1 MISALVSQ
9 SRGLAV
15 FDDGETTAAL
25 LGVESEPRVLPESE
39 LSRLLRG
46 AQDVEAMALPGL
58 PELRAV
64 LRERH
69 LREQVLHALLLVIDG
84 QSSKALR
91 VTAGATLARLAVPE
105 ATARWAECILMSV
118 PAPAEADLAG
128 AGEFLGD
135 DPLAAVIRRVESYQS
150 RIRSVFAAFVSVCRK
165 LGSSTES
172 PLRRRAIEQGWFR
185 ALVLGERLFL
195 GQAEAAWGFVEEWI
209 ASLVEMMSSHAVVV
223 RPVVA
228 TIGRSGA
235 TERPDDAGWVI
246 WPLLPETDRVIPS
259 MSSANSKVLLED
271 LNLRSAERLLCEE
284 ALARAGSIPQAAQLL
299 GITRHA
305 LERRL
310 IKHRIEWSSAGAEP
324 GSWGAF
330 KATVGHTSASEQR
343 HRRAR
348 ARRFGVGRVSKAN
361 TADEA

>member
-15 FDDGETTAAL
+15 FDDGEKTAAL
-25 LGVESEPRVLPESE
+25 LEVESEPRALPESE
-39 LSRLLRG
+39 LARLLRG
-46 AQDVEAMALPGL
+46 AQDVEALTLPGL
-58 PELRAV
+58 PELRAA

-69 LREQVLHALLLVIDG
+69 LRERVLHAILLVLDG
-84 QSSKALR
+84 QSSAALR
-91 VTAGATLARLAVPE
+91 TTAGATLAQLAAPE
-105 ATARWAECILMSV
+105 ATARWVECVLMSV
-118 PAPAEADLAG
+118 PAPAEADFAG
-128 AGEFLGD
+128 AREFLRD
-135 DPLAAVIRRVESYQS
+135 DRFDTLIRRVESYQS
-150 RIRSVFAAFVSVCRK
+150 RIRSVFAAFASVCRK
-165 LGSSTES
+165 LGSSSMS

-185 ALVLGERLFL
+185 ALVLGERLLL
-195 GQAEAAWGFVEEWI
+195 GESDGAWGFVEQWI

-228 TIGRSGA
+228 TIGWRGA

-259 MSSANSKVLLED
+259 MSSASSTVLLED

-310 IKHRIEWSSAGAEP
+310 IKHRIVWPNAGVDP
-324 GSWGAF
+324 GSWGAL
-330 KATVGHTSASEQR
+330 KAIVGQKSESEQR
-343 HRRAR
+343 HRRIR
-348 ARRFGVGRVSKAN
+348 ARRFGVGRVSKAK
-361 TADEA
+361 TVGEA